1 MSEGVVYLN
10 RPKGRYH
17 PSYAAFKA
25 FAPAAIAGAEL
36 PAAWLDSRS
45 TYIANYLTA
54 RGPLGPSTY
63 GASAFLY
70 RSDNPAGRIAQT
82 AYLSPQYRFKDL
94 SPADIKALEDE
105 AARLGRASLYAK
117 QISQM
122 MRLGVDVTSIYMCLS
137 NDTCGDEVYGVGI
150 DAGSTVTKVASNAF
164 AFKGFNGLR
173 GGNLGTAIPNFGFSR
188 GLGVGAGA
196 LQMVAGVAK
205 LGIETS
211 YYMETGDFN
220 GSAFILGGL
229 DVLSGIADSTYSGY
243 VLGKAV
249 GPITQAAQVNA
260 LAYGIIPQF
269 SGKVLLVSRVAGGAG
284 AVFGMASSGWMI
296 VDGLSNENISADERE
311 RRVISGSF
319 GFTGSTMMLASALMI
334 TPGTQFL
341 GVLFFAGGLLFLA
354 VQSVYDH
361 YDEIKH
367 ALLEDRRDGERLALR
382 PRPAIFLSD
391 PSWFMYPTN

>member
-10 RPKGRYH
+10 RPKGCYH

-70 RSDNPAGRIAQT
+70 RSDNMVGRMAQT

-94 SPADIKALEDE
+94 SLADIKALEDD
-105 AARLGRASLYAK
+105 AARLGRASLYGK
-117 QISQM
+117 QISQL
-122 MRLGVDVTSIYMCLS
+122 MRLGVDVTSIHMCLS
-137 NDTCGDEVYGVGI
+137 NGTCGDEVYGMGI
-150 DAGSTVTKVASNAF
+150 DAGSTITKVVSNVF
-164 AFKGFNGLR
+164 AFRGFGGLR
-173 GGNLGTAIPNFGFSR
+173 GGNVSAAIPNFGFSR
-188 GLGVGAGA
+188 GLGVGAGV
-196 LQMVAGVAK
+196 LQTVGGLAK
-205 LGIETS
+205 IGIETS
-211 YYMETGDFN
+211 YYLETDDFN
-220 GSAFILGGL
+220 GSAFTLGAL
-229 DVLSGIADSTYSGY
+229 DVLSGIADTTYNGY
-243 VLGKAV
+243 ILSKAM
-249 GPITQAAQVNA
+249 GPVTRAAQVNA
-260 LAYGIIPQF
+260 LAYGIVPQF
-269 SGKVLLVSRVAGGAG
+269 SGKVLIVSRVAGGAG
-284 AVFGMASSGWMI
+284 AVFGMVLGGWMI
-296 VDGLSNENISADERE
+296 VDGMSNESISADERE
-311 RRVISGSF
+311 KRVVSGSL
-319 GFTGSTMMLASALMI
+319 GFAGSSMMLASALMI

-367 ALLEDRRDGERLALR
+367 TLLENSRDGEMLALR
-382 PRPAIFLSD
+382 SRPTMLFSD
-391 PSWFMYPTN
+391 PSWLMYPAN